1 MKFSEPIF
9 LAAIA
14 TLTASTA
21 AYSTNEA
28 IQLNFYSDS
37 QCTKYIGE
45 SDHAWPYF
53 DADPSFPEDTCF
65 KFSQPSGTASLNL
78 AGAYFYDSSTP
89 VPAYCTLYTG
99 FSCDGG
105 EQATTVYYQSGQGCV
120 PTRSPTGNYLWKSAR
135 CHFGAA

>member
-1 MKFSEPIF
+1 MQFSKSIF

-37 QCTKYIGE
+37 QCTKYVGE
-45 SDHAWPYF
+45 SDHDWPYF
-53 DADPSFPEDTCF
+53 DADPNFPQDTCF

-78 AGAYFYDSSTP
+78 AGAYFWDSSTP
-89 VPAYCTLYTG
+89 VAAYCTLYTG

-105 EQATTVYYQSGQGCV
+105 EQATTVFQQSGQGCV
-120 PTRSPTGNYLWKSAR
+120 PTRSPKGKYLWKSAR
-135 CHFGAA
+135 CHFGTA